1 MNNIIFKT
9 LLLKGEAGN
18 DIQSVEKTATN
29 GLIDT
34 YTITLTDG
42 TTHNFNVTNGRAIT
56 SIEKTSSV
64 GYVDTYTI
72 TFNDGTT
79 TTFEVETASI
89 TVDSSFSTT
98 STNALENKT
107 ITDKFATVDSNI
119 NNVTTKADTNEIKIN
134 KIDTNIIPT
143 TSNETTTTASQS
155 YADGKFLTLNGLLRK
170 VTASIAQGD
179 TINNSNSEI
188 TTLSDELT
196 KQQYKFEQRIGNIG
210 FYFESK
216 VVTMENTS
224 DAYRVYTDDYIQ
236 ELFDDTRDP
245 ALTTS
250 MFVSNGDANV
260 MNAHITGCSHVP
272 NSGWHVTFGNNVP
285 QGNLMRLNILL
296 LHVYS

>member
-1 MNNIIFKT
+1 MHDIIFKT
-9 LLLKGEAGN
+9 LLLKGESGA
-18 DIQSVEKTATN
+18 ITSIEKTDTS
-29 GLIDT
+29 GLVDT
-34 YTITLTDG
+34 YTITFNDG
-42 TTHNFNVTNGRAIT
+42 ETKEFDVTNGRAIVNV
-56 SIEKTSSV
+56 EKTSSV

-79 TTFEVETASI
+79 TTFQVETASI
-89 TVDSSFSTT
+89 TVDSSFSDT

-107 ITDKFATVDSNI
+107 ITNKFITVDSNI
-119 NNVTTKADTNEIKIN
+119 NNVATKADTNESKIN

-155 YADGKFLTLNGLLRK
+155 YADGKFLTVNGILRK
-170 VTASIAQGD
+170 VTSLITQGE

-196 KQQYKFEQRIGNIG
+196 KQQYKFEQRLGNIG

-224 DAYRVYTDDYIQ
+224 DAYRVYTDDYIKN
-236 ELFDDTRDP
+236 LFDDTRDP

-250 MFVSNGDANV
+250 MFVSNGDTNV

-272 NSGWHVTFGNNVP
+272 NNGWHVTFGNNVP

>member
-1 MNNIIFKT
+1 MHDIIFKT
-9 LLLKGEAGN
+9 VLLKGESGA
-18 DIQSVEKTATN
+18 ITSIEKTDTS
-29 GLIDT
+29 GLVDT
-34 YTITLTDG
+34 YTITFNDG
-42 TTHNFNVTNGRAIT
+42 ETKEFNVTNGRAIV
-56 SIEKTSSV
+56 SVEKTSSV

-79 TTFEVETASI
+79 TTFQVETASI
-89 TVDSSFSTT
+89 TVDSSFSDT

-196 KQQYKFEQRIGNIG
+196 KQQYKFEQRLGNIG

-224 DAYRVYTDDYIQ
+224 NAYKVYTDEYIQ

-250 MFVSNGDANV
+250 MFVSNGDTNV

-285 QGNLMRLNILL
+285 RGNLMRLNILL

>member
-1 MNNIIFKT
+1 MNKIIFKT

-18 DIQSVEKTATN
+18 DIQSVEKTSTS
-29 GLIDT
+29 GLVDT

-42 TTHNFNVTNGRAIT
+42 TTYNFDVTNGRAIT

-89 TVDSSFSTT
+89 TVDSSFSST
-98 STNALENKT
+98 STNALQNKT
-107 ITDKFATVDSNI
+107 ITNKFATVDSNI
-119 NNVTTKADTNEIKIN
+119 NNVTTKANTNETNIN
-134 KIDTNIIPT
+134 KIDTNIIST

-155 YADGKFLTLNGLLRK
+155 YAEGKFLTLNGLLRK
-170 VTASIAQGD
+170 VTSSIAQGD
-179 TINNSNSEI
+179 TIDNSNSEV
-188 TTLSDELT
+188 TTLSEELT
-196 KQQYKFEQRIGNIG
+196 QQQYKFEQRLGNLG

-224 DAYRVYTDDYIQ
+224 DAYRVYTDEYIQ
-236 ELFDDTRDP
+236 NLFDDTRDP
-245 ALTTS
+245 AVTTS
-250 MFVSNGDANV
+250 MFVANGDTNV
-260 MNAHITGCSHVP
+260 MNAHITGCSHIP
-272 NSGWHVTFGNNVP
+272 NNGWHVTFGNNVP

-296 LHVYS
+296 IHVYL

>member
-1 MNNIIFKT
+1 MHDIIFKT
-9 LLLKGEAGN
+9 VLLKGESGA
-18 DIQSVEKTATN
+18 ITSIEKTDTS
-29 GLIDT
+29 GLVDT
-34 YTITLTDG
+34 YTITFNDG
-42 TTHNFNVTNGRAIT
+42 ETKEFDVTNGRAIV
-56 SIEKTSSV
+56 SVEKTSSV

-79 TTFEVETASI
+79 TTFQVETASI
-89 TVDSSFSTT
+89 TVDSSFSDT

-170 VTASIAQGD
+170 VTASISQGD

-196 KQQYKFEQRIGNIG
+196 KQQYKFEQRLGNIG

-216 VVTMENTS
+216 VAIMENTS

-250 MFVSNGDANV
+250 MFVSNGDTNV
-260 MNAHITGCSHVP
+260 MSAHITGCSHVP
-272 NSGWHVTFGNNVP
+272 NNGWHVTFGNNVP